1 MSEFADRIWINT
13 NLATFNP
20 GETAAYGA
28 RLDQALFVRDG
39 RIVDLRP
46 MGKLGALP
54 VSAEV
59 IDGHGGWMTPGLID
73 AHTHLVFAGNRARE
87 FELRLQGASYEQ
99 IAREGGGILSTVKA
113 TRAANVESL
122 VELAAPRLEALL
134 REGVTS
140 VEIKSGYGLNPEA
153 ELNMLRAARTLAGRY
168 PVRIATSLLAA
179 HALPPEYAD
188 DADGYI
194 DLVCNVIIPAAAKEG
209 LADAVDVFCESIAF
223 SPEQC
228 ERVFQAAQ
236 AHELGIR
243 AHAEQ
248 LSNLQ
253 GAALAARY
261 GAWSV
266 DHLEWLDEAGAEAVA
281 QAGTVATLLP
291 GAFYF
296 LRETRLPPV
305 DLLRKH
311 RVPMAVATDLN
322 PGSSP
327 LASLRLA
334 LNMACTLF
342 RLTPEEALAG
352 VTRNGARALGQG
364 NELGQIKPG
373 MKADLLL
380 WDIEHPAELAYQFG
394 VNPIRQRI
402 LGGEVCNV

>member
-1 MSEFADRIWINT
+1 MSEFAERIWINT
-13 NLATFNP
+13 NIATFDP
-20 GETAAYGA
+20 DEPAAYGA
-28 RLDQALFVRDG
+28 RLDQAVYVRDG
-39 RIVDLRP
+39 RIIDIRP
-46 MGKLGALP
+46 MGELETLP

-59 IDGHGGWMTPGLID
+59 VDGRGGWMTPGLVD
-73 AHTHLVFAGNRARE
+73 AHTHLIYAGNRARE

-113 TRAANVESL
+113 TRAAGVGAL

-140 VEIKSGYGLNPEA
+140 VEIKSGYGLNLDS
-153 ELNMLRAARTLAGRY
+153 ELNMLRAARELGKRW
-168 PVRIATSLLAA
+168 PVRVSTSLLAA
-179 HALPPEYAD
+179 HALPPEYAH

-194 DLVCNVIIPAAAKEG
+194 DLICNVILPAAAREK

-236 AHELGIR
+236 AHGLGIR

-248 LSNLQ
+248 LSNQQ
-253 GAALAARY
+253 GSALAARY

-266 DHLEWLDEAGAEAVA
+266 DHLEWLDEAGVEAVA

-296 LRETRLPPV
+296 LRETRLPPIE
-305 DLLRKH
+305 LLRKH

-352 VTRNGARALGQG
+352 VTRNGARALGKGQ
-364 NELGQIKPG
+364 ELGQIKPG
-373 MKADLLL
+373 MQADLVL
-380 WDIEHPAELAYQFG
+380 WDIEHPAELACQFG

-402 LGGEVCNV
+402 LKGEVCNV